1 AFKRARNT
9 YFRAIQDAKK
19 ESWDGFLAEA
29 KGKEVF
35 TAFNYT
41 KPRRVQMTPAM
52 KAGEEMVTTFEDKA
66 KLFRKTLF
74 PPLPEYTAPPPER
87 NDRQP
92 PRLWQPVS
100 PEEVRWAI
108 FTSSPTKAP
117 GPDGLSFRCLRVVY
131 EAMPHWF
138 NDLYRKVLD
147 QGYHP
152 MCWREATGAIIP
164 KPNKPDYKVVKAYRI
179 VALLNCLGKIAE
191 KLVACRLSTL
201 CETFQLLHK
210 DQIGGRKQRSAVD
223 AILALVSDVEN
234 NWNKKL
240 VTSALFLDVKGAF
253 DNVSRVRLLQTMQQM
268 RIPTPLVHWVEHFM
282 TERSIQLAFDGQR
295 EGMVPVDTGIPQGS
309 PVSPILFL
317 IYLKPLFDVLEKKH
331 PTLQFPSYINDV
343 GIISTGRTL
352 TANVRELNSAVS
364 RNLRPL
370 DILSVALSAL
380 WFPNPSRG
388 FAG

>member
-1 AFKRARNT
+1 R
-9 YFRAIQDAKK
+9 
-19 ESWDGFLAEA
+19 
-29 KGKEVF
+29 
-35 TAFNYT
+35 
-41 KPRRVQMTPAM
+41 
-52 KAGEEMVTTFEDKA
+52 
-66 KLFRKTLF
+66 
-74 PPLPEYTAPPPER
+74 
-87 NDRQP
+87 
-92 PRLWQPVS
+92 
-100 PEEVRWAI
+100 
-108 FTSSPTKAP
+108 
-117 GPDGLSFRCLRVVY
+117 PDGLSFRCLRIAY

-138 NDLYRKVLD
+138 NDLYRNILD

-152 MCWREATGAIIP
+152 LCCKEATGAIIP

-201 CETFQLLHK
+201 CETYQLLHK

-253 DNVSRVRLLQTMQQM
+253 DNVSRVRLLQTMRQM

-352 TANVRELNSAVS
+352 TTNVRELNSAAKTVFQWAERNAVAFDDSKSELLHFTRS
-364 RNLRPL
+364 RNTAES
-370 DILSVALSAL
+370 D
-380 WFPNPSRG
+380 
-388 FAG
+388 